1 LPGLGLSIVKS
12 FTELHG
18 GKVSLVSRLNHGT
31 TVVCSFPIQGPVKH
45 DQKNRQLQPRV
56 A

>member
-1 LPGLGLSIVKS
+1 VKS

-18 GKVSLVSRLNHGT
+18 GKVTLISKLDRGT
-31 TVVCSFPIQGPVKH
+31 TVVCTFPIDGPA
-45 DQKNRQLQPRV
+45 RQDHKSNQVERINTQRV